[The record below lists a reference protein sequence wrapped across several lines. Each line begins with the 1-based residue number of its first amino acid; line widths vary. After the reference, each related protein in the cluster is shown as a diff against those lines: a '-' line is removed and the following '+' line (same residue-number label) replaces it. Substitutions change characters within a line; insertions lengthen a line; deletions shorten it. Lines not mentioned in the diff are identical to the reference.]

1 MKKNSNPM
9 DFTIFYCVILF
20 PLLELCEKR
29 EMIEFQ
35 KCYIWVPKV
44 IILKGGAPRFLHRFI
59 HILKIIFWPEKKN
72 KNFFPKIIWKFG
84 CYFSISFDENM
95 FYTVILN
102 QTFEL
107 WFRIQKAV
115 DVKLQEKHCSIS
127 ENCWAVWE
135 KNMNSI
141 FFSFQTSY

>member
-9 DFTIFYCVILF
+9 DFTIFYCVIF

-59 HILKIIFWPEKKN
+59 HILKIIFWPEKKHKFFTPN
-72 KNFFPKIIWKFG
+72 ILWKIRCNFPSHLTLI
-84 CYFSISFDENM
+84 CSM
-95 FYTVILN
+95 
-102 QTFEL
+102 L
-107 WFRIQKAV
+107 WFWIKQLNCGLGFKKPWTWNWRKNIVVFLKIAELYKKKIWIQF
-115 DVKLQEKHCSIS
+115 
-127 ENCWAVWE
+127 
-135 KNMNSI
+135 